1 MKLKK
6 LLKMLLVVG
15 ACAIPCASSFAS
27 GVPDI
32 LWDKQAID
40 GIERKDIP
48 DNQLVDQQT
57 LITVGKLLDQRIK
70 TLELQGKL
78 PFKTVV
84 VGDYQN
90 NTWKSKLENKD
101 ALALIP
107 VITSDVNTVR
117 YVKYKGIT
125 YYAYDIIA
133 ELNVMLCSFDGKNL
147 KIVYNIPLGNRAVLG
162 DSLEDAIQEP
172 LTKAEL
178 KEQYNYNLEQLI
190 ATLEF
195 DNSIKQI
202 ISAPEDYPTYQV
214 SEVRVGTSVRNN
226 LSDARINTIAKP
238 VIASSFTNKYANK
251 YKDRIVLPSKE
262 SGMTWRKEIIKHISS
277 SDISSGEYSL
287 NNEADADVEIVIK
300 LNDYAETTSSKNK
313 YSIMEDIDCR
323 SSLEA
328 LEIGETGEQL
338 IAFTYPVKNYRVPK
352 DIAYLVQMNYIDIF
366 SEAAERLADRL
377 PVAMIGERKKKK

>member
-6 LLKMLLVVG
+6 LLKMLLVLG

-27 GVPDI
+27 SVPDI

-48 DNQLVDQQT
+48 ENQLVDQQT

-70 TLELQGKL
+70 TLEFQGKL

-90 NTWKSKLENKD
+90 NTWQSKLENKD

-117 YVKYKGIT
+117 YVQYKGIT

-147 KIVYNIPLGNRAVLG
+147 KIVYNIPLGNKAVLG

-190 ATLEF
+190 ETLEF

-214 SEVRVGTSVRNN
+214 SEVRVGANVRNN

-238 VIASSFTNKYANK
+238 VIASSFTNNYASK

-262 SGMTWRKEIIKHISS
+262 SGLTWRKEIIKHISS
-277 SDISSGEYSL
+277 SDISAGENSL
-287 NNEADADVEIVIK
+287 NNEATADVEIAIN
-300 LNDYAETTSSKNK
+300 LNDYAKVISTKNK
-313 YSIMEDIDCR
+313 YSIMDDIDCR
-323 SSLEA
+323 NSLEA
-328 LEIGETGEQL
+328 LEISEAGEKL
-338 IAFTYPVKNYRVPK
+338 IAFAYPVKNYRVPK

-366 SEAAERLADRL
+366 SDAAEKLADSL
-377 PVAMIGERKKKK
+377 PVAKIGERKKKK